1 MQEDALL
8 KVIEEYFAEHPE
20 TDLDALQGKITD
32 KYKEVRATHILPYK
46 PIEVKRHSE
55 TSEGYEA
62 EVTQVKSRS
71 LQDADLTDD

>member
-1 MQEDALL
+1 MQEYALL

-20 TDLDALQGKITD
+20 TDLDDLQGKITD

-46 PIEVKRHSE
+46 PIEV
-55 TSEGYEA
+55 
-62 EVTQVKSRS
+62 TQVKSRS

>member
-20 TDLDALQGKITD
+20 TDLDDLQGKITD

-55 TSEGYEA
+55 GYEA